1 MYLAQNNDMRGY
13 QSCMIISNR
22 SDEVPQQPW
31 LDTFLTQAAPRQ
43 VQDVCVCVCV
53 CALRTHTFICPLI
66 RAAHTYIH
74 REEKGKKKGRKHQIK
89 PSLSNPLT
97 RVIKDAHGLLCEA
110 LSPKSKASKCRAA
123 FTLVWVLEHSAH
135 QVVFWQKKKKKT

>member
-43 VQDVCVCVCV
+43 VQDVCVCVCTQNTH
-53 CALRTHTFICPLI
+53 LHMPTHTRRTHLYTQ
-66 RAAHTYIH
+66 R
-74 REEKGKKKGRKHQIK
+74 RKRKKKGRKHQIK

-135 QVVFWQKKKKKT
+135 QVVFWRKKKKKT

>member
-43 VQDVCVCVCV
+43 VRDVYMCVCVRACTQNTH
-53 CALRTHTFICPLI
+53 LHMPTHT
-66 RAAHTYIH
+66 RHTHLYIH
-74 REEKGKKKGRKHQIK
+74 REEKKKKREKTSDK
-89 PSLSNPLT
+89 
-97 RVIKDAHGLLCEA
+97 A
-110 LSPKSKASKCRAA
+110 LS
-123 FTLVWVLEHSAH
+123 F
-135 QVVFWQKKKKKT
+135 

>member
-53 CALRTHTFICPLI
+53 HSEHTPSYAHSYAPHTLI
-66 RAAHTYIH
+66 YT
-74 REEKGKKKGRKHQIK
+74 EKKKEKKKGENIR
-89 PSLSNPLT
+89 
-97 RVIKDAHGLLCEA
+97 
-110 LSPKSKASKCRAA
+110 
-123 FTLVWVLEHSAH
+123 
-135 QVVFWQKKKKKT
+135 